1 MAEISV
7 NESFLIDRARDYAIL
22 SHLAYAKWS
31 KVGNEWQPDEGY
43 ANIWRK
49 ISGRGYVVLEYMP
62 NTGTG
67 YSGTLFEYTDENT
80 NAVTRILVNRGSEL
94 RLENFDWRDLHA
106 GINIWLDRCVP
117 DQFCSMIQF
126 IEQLKSDAAIK
137 LTQFD
142 VAGHSLGGC
151 LSQMAKA
158 AYASDVQQTY
168 TYNAPGAASLM
179 NAYEK
184 VESNIPGTVL
194 VRYWHV
200 DINSGFGQ
208 WRYCEW
214 DAAVWEKYET
224 FFAQR
229 QAVDANNVYN
239 ISGRDGIVFAANI
252 GKDIGPEVF
261 IKGTSHSI
269 DAVANQIGT
278 SPLYIDSRVPV
289 TVIGSSRDEY
299 LFGDY
304 DSGHYSGNRI
314 NPVTLVGGYGADLLK
329 GSDGDDWLYGDL
341 HATLTDQEKV
351 KTGNVPVRPG
361 NDTLIGGKG
370 DDHLYGGPGDDIYYF
385 HALDGNDTIRDAEGN
400 NTIIYK
406 SNGKSRIIGDFYR
419 SGNAAEVWK
428 TNDGQLQISHA
439 SSWRLD
445 LPGGGTITFED
456 FEADRFGIRL
466 IDIPSLPSR
475 GLTILGTP
483 GSDNVSM
490 DSTGDDFIDGLAG
503 DDNIYAWQGGN
514 DWLVGGEGS
523 DILNAYRAAASN
535 DVLEGGPGADLLAGG
550 PGDDLLFGEN
560 YGEMSDL
567 LAAGEIATNEPGK
580 GDLISGGSGNDFVY
594 GSNRGDVLM
603 GYDGHDLIV
612 GGGGNDAIFGDA
624 DYGYATRDWSFTI
637 TPGVSVNL
645 NGLTLETG
653 AAPGDDAI
661 YAGTGD
667 DFVYAGGGNDE
678 VYGGEGNDTILGEA
692 GDDFISGDGG
702 DDYLEGDAAWVAV
715 ADQGNDYIDG
725 GAGNDRIW
733 GQGGSD
739 DLFGGDGDDTIYGGD
754 GDDYLDG
761 EAGDD
766 TLYGGADND
775 TIFGGDGADRL
786 EGGSGDDYLDG
797 GSGDDTLAGAGG
809 ADVLF
814 GGEGNDALHGDSA
827 DTAPADQGDDYMDGG
842 EGNDT
847 LVGYGGNDELYGGD
861 GNDTLWG
868 DGIAGAAGN
877 DYLDGGAG
885 NDQLYGGAGSDRLY
899 GGDGDDRLL
908 GEDGN
913 DLLDGGEGNDV
924 LYAGV
929 GADTLFGGGG
939 NDQLFGEAGDDYLD
953 GGPGDDLLQGGPGS
967 DTYLYQRG
975 SGNDT
980 IRDYDERRDGM
991 VDVSADVDTL
1001 LMGAGITRESV
1012 DILPGSGTDR
1022 YDLLLRLRDTGE
1034 TVTLKDWLLDDRN
1047 RIDRI
1052 VFADGQVLTA
1062 SEIVAAGIEVR
1073 LTEGDDSYSGYYGIR
1088 NIIHGLGGDD
1098 SFNGQNLDDVLDG
1111 GPGNDTLCGAWGDD
1125 ILIGG
1130 PGDDTLW
1137 GDGGNDVYRY
1147 ALGDGNDTLRQD
1159 VMDTIE
1165 FGPGITRNSI
1175 EIVGEGR
1182 DRNDDL
1188 LLRITD
1194 TGESLRLRFW
1204 FHVNPYTQES
1214 YYRIG
1219 QVRFADGDVLTAADI
1234 DRMAITL
1241 YGTDNPEFLSGY
1253 EGRRNVMYAY
1263 AGSDMLYGSD
1273 LDDYMDGGP
1282 GDDSLYGFEGNNI
1295 LIGGPGNDY
1304 LSGGPGI
1311 DTYRFSRGDGSD
1323 SVSAGNGDILELGPG
1338 ISPDSVQLARD
1349 GFGLA
1354 VRTGDAGDQIYFHDW
1369 FMSDVFKIDAIRF
1382 ADGTV
1387 WTADDIHRRLSSVY
1401 GTEGADTLN
1410 GIAGRRNYLYGL
1422 GGNDTLNGREL
1433 DDILDG
1439 GAGSDRLYGN
1449 AGNDILYG
1457 GAGND
1462 TLSGAAGNDI
1472 LVGGPGNDALDGG
1485 PGADTYR
1492 FGRGDG
1498 ADTVSTASPASE
1510 DTLEFGAGIAPADVA
1525 FTKGSGQAMVLKIRG
1540 TADQVT
1546 FGQWFAGDTAKIGR
1560 IRFAEGTE
1568 WSLADIKARPIE
1580 VSGTEAADTL
1590 TGVAGYGNVIS
1601 GLGGNDRLTGQALDD
1616 TLDGGAG
1623 NDVLNG
1629 GAGNDTLLGGAGD
1642 DTLNG
1647 GTGNDV
1653 LVGGPGNDTLDGG
1666 AGADAIRFGL
1676 GDGADTVSAASAASE
1691 DTLEFGAGITP
1702 DMIEFTGG
1710 DDTAMVLKIRGT
1722 SDRITFGQWATGDA
1736 HKIGAVRF
1744 ADGTVWTLA
1753 DIKGKPVVV
1762 NGTEGADTLTGLAG
1776 SANLISGFGGNDTL
1790 NGQDLNDTLDGGAG
1804 NDVLYGMAGND
1815 FLDGGAG
1822 NDRLYGGAGNDILLG
1837 GPGNDTI
1844 DGGAGADTCFYSRG
1858 DGSDTILAGNED
1870 TLVFGA
1876 GIAPADLEFTRGAGT
1891 AMVLRIGG
1899 TSEQITFSQWFTND
1913 ACKIGSMK
1921 FADGTEWSLAE
1932 IKARPVKM
1940 IGTEYMDMLTG
1951 VSGMANTLYGLGGM
1965 DTLTGREMDDIL
1977 DGGAGSDT
1985 LRGGRGN
1992 DTLIGGTDNDYLYGE
2007 SGSDLY
2013 LFARGHGRD
2022 TLLDLNETA
2031 GSTDTVRLD
2040 GIARGEVVFSR
2051 RNGDLLVLTSAS
2063 DSILCRYNLLES
2075 YRSGSTPAGGFTD
2088 ASPGIERVETSDGF
2102 FISRADIL
2110 NIVNAMVAYNIS
2122 DTMTMSAQYASFMND
2137 PNYQALLAQGWQ
2149 PIANPQA

>member
-419 SGNAAEVWK
+419 SENAAEVWK

-739 DLFGGDGDDTIYGGD
+739 DLFGGDGDDTIYGDD

-775 TIFGGDGADRL
+775 TIFGGAGADRL
-786 EGGSGDDYLDG
+786 DGGSGDDYLDG

-924 LYAGV
+924 LYAGI

-1012 DILPGSGTDR
+1012 DILPGAGTDR

-1098 SFNGQNLDDVLDG
+1098 YFNGQNLDDVLDG

-1369 FMSDVFKIDAIRF
+1369 FLSDVFKIDVIRF

-1387 WTADDIHRRLSSVY
+1387 WTVDDIHRRLSSVY

-1449 AGNDILYG
+1449 AGNDTLYG

-1472 LVGGPGNDALDGG
+1472 LVGGPGNDTLDGG

-1525 FTKGSGQAMVLKIRG
+1525 FTKGGGQAMVLKIRG
-1540 TADQVT
+1540 AADQVT

-1560 IRFAEGTE
+1560 IRFTDGTE

-1616 TLDGGAG
+1616 T
-1623 NDVLNG
+1623 
-1629 GAGNDTLLGGAGD
+1629 
-1642 DTLNG
+1642 
-1647 GTGNDV
+1647 
-1653 LVGGPGNDTLDGG
+1653 
-1666 AGADAIRFGL
+1666 
-1676 GDGADTVSAASAASE
+1676 
-1691 DTLEFGAGITP
+1691 
-1702 DMIEFTGG
+1702 
-1710 DDTAMVLKIRGT
+1710 
-1722 SDRITFGQWATGDA
+1722 
-1736 HKIGAVRF
+1736 
-1744 ADGTVWTLA
+1744 
-1753 DIKGKPVVV
+1753 
-1762 NGTEGADTLTGLAG
+1762 
-1776 SANLISGFGGNDTL
+1776 
-1790 NGQDLNDTLDGGAG
+1790 
-1804 NDVLYGMAGND
+1804 
-1815 FLDGGAG
+1815 
-1822 NDRLYGGAGNDILLG
+1822 
-1837 GPGNDTI
+1837 
-1844 DGGAGADTCFYSRG
+1844 
-1858 DGSDTILAGNED
+1858 
-1870 TLVFGA
+1870 
-1876 GIAPADLEFTRGAGT
+1876 
-1891 AMVLRIGG
+1891 
-1899 TSEQITFSQWFTND
+1899 
-1913 ACKIGSMK
+1913 
-1921 FADGTEWSLAE
+1921 
-1932 IKARPVKM
+1932 
-1940 IGTEYMDMLTG
+1940 
-1951 VSGMANTLYGLGGM
+1951 
-1965 DTLTGREMDDIL
+1965 L